1 MIYRAID
8 IVLYFPSF
16 GMAFVYW
23 IKKVGGQV
31 SVPIIDDIPAPVYA
45 LLTIALSAYWGAR
58 AASILLKAWGEFQEK
73 QHHNE
78 TQRIKNIKLRR
89 DDAITKE
96 GIYASNEQIRQLSQF
111 EERVAKER
119 EDMHKKL
126 GL

>member
-31 SVPIIDDIPAPVYA
+31 SVPIIDDIPAPIYA
-45 LLTIALSAYWGAR
+45 LLTIALSAYWIAR
-58 AASILLKAWGEFQEK
+58 AASILLKAWGEYQEK
-73 QHHNE
+73 VHQNE
-78 TQRIKNIKLRR
+78 AQKIRNNKLRR
-89 DDAITKE
+89 NETITKE
-96 GIYASNEQIRQLSQF
+96 GIYASDQQIKQLNDF
-111 EERVAKER
+111 EERVARER
-119 EDMHKKL
+119 AEMHKKL

>member
-23 IKKVGGQV
+23 VKRIGGNV
-31 SVPIIDDIPAPVYA
+31 SVPVLDNIPTPIYA

-58 AASILLKAWGEFQEK
+58 ATSILLKAWGEYQEK
-73 QHHNE
+73 VYLNE
-78 TQRIKNIKLRR
+78 AQKIKNNKLRR
-89 DDAITKE
+89 SDAITKE
-96 GIYASNEQIRQLSQF
+96 GIYASNEQIRQLSEF

>member
-23 IKKVGGQV
+23 VKRIGGNV
-31 SVPIIDDIPAPVYA
+31 SVPVLDNIPTPVYA
-45 LLTIALSAYWGAR
+45 LLTITMSAYWCAR

-73 QHHNE
+73 QHQNE

-89 DDAITKE
+89 DDAITRE
-96 GIYASNEQIRQLSQF
+96 GVYASNDQIKQLSDF

-119 EDMHKKL
+119 AEMHKKL

>member
-119 EDMHKKL
+119 EEMHKKL